1 MLNFIFSY
9 GSLKHLV
16 PLMWSYV
23 THILTVNTQ
32 HAIGTQRVLNSA
44 LLSIF
49 PCVSLMNCAYACS
62 LSLSCYW
69 RRLVVNVFCSY
80 CLFSPVTR
88 CHSHLISVLA
98 YMYLVFCTIRTKSG
112 ENSFLILP
120 VPKGVVEAFSSLKAC
135 SITKVLELWHFC
147 FALAWRNVYFHFL
160 GSNCFNFVIIL
171 DFFILF

>member
-1 MLNFIFSY
+1 MFLLSPFNQDAKHMTEIFIFWPHVELYFSP

-49 PCVSLMNCAYACS
+49 PCVSLMNCACS

-88 CHSHLISVLA
+88 RHSHLISVLA
-98 YMYLVFCTIRTKSG
+98 SRYLVFCIIRTKSG

-120 VPKGVVEAFSSLKAC
+120 VPTGVVEAFSSPKAF
-135 SITKVLELWHFC
+135 SITKVL
-147 FALAWRNVYFHFL
+147 
-160 GSNCFNFVIIL
+160 
-171 DFFILF
+171 